1 MKLNTF
7 LNFIIKVMFV
17 PFLLSCGPLERVD
30 SRVTWKVVNNSSEIL
45 TIRKIGKDGGYADF
59 KMYMGDK
66 YTLTGDDCYHSDTSL
81 FRKPSDDYLSVC
93 VLDSDSCYF
102 SEELMSNKINWN
114 LSIRPGDSI
123 PDGEGPSFNE
133 YDTWY
138 DYTFTITDEMLEA
151 ARKGGG
157 E

>member
-1 MKLNTF
+1 MKLNTL

>member
-1 MKLNTF
+1 MKLNTL

-59 KMYMGDK
+59 KMYIGDK
-66 YTLTGDDCYHSDTSL
+66 HTLTGDDCEHSDTL

-93 VLDSDSCYF
+93 VLDSGSCYF
-102 SEELMSNKINWN
+102 SEELMSNKINWS
-114 LSIRPGDSI
+114 LSIKPGDSI
-123 PDGEGPSFNE
+123 PDGKLPSNRE